1 MRDFTQNIYL
11 SQVLDRLCLAGTSG
25 PSRGATQVEMQ
36 GTGQCEVAPVSERG
50 DDQSRGAAQVLIAI
64 LEGCVRLVHQAVVGG
79 LVPLIAQL
87 SVQQSV
93 W

>member
-1 MRDFTQNIYL
+1 M
-11 SQVLDRLCLAGTSG
+11 
-25 PSRGATQVEMQ
+25 EMQ
-36 GTGQCEVAPVSERG
+36 GTGQCEVAPVRERG
-50 DDQSRGAAQVLIAI
+50 DDQSRGAAQVLVAI